1 MSLDLGAVVVV
12 DMTGAGQFVSI
23 LVAQYNAPRIGL
35 NLDATLTALIHH
47 IATRLAYVP
56 LVATI
61 GRLTHQH
68 HIVGWI
74 LRNNRTSEDT
84 QTDNTFVDWLDA
96 ELEIRTLVVGWTREI
111 KILERSDPITIGIE
125 SLTRMKL
132 VSAPL
137 YHTLALSLIERYK
150 LMRSEDRV

>member
-12 DMTGAGQFVSI
+12 DMTGAGQFASI

-56 LVATI
+56 LVASI
-61 GRLTHQH
+61 SRLAHQH

-74 LRNNRTSEDT
+74 LRNDRTGEDT
-84 QTDNTFVDWLDA
+84 QTDDSFVDRLDT
-96 ELEIRTLVVGWTREI
+96 ELEIRALVIGGAWAI
-111 KILERSDPITIGIE
+111 KILERGDPLAIGID

-137 YHTLALSLIERYK
+137 YHALSLG
-150 LMRSEDRV
+150 